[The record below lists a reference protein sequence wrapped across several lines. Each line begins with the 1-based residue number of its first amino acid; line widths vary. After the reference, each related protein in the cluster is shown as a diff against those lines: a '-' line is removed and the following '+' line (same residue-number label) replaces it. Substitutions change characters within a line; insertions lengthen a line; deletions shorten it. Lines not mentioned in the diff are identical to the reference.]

1 MTNLKDTAE
10 PFLVLMQ
17 ITAEKLTFKV
27 GIDGRTT
34 FIVNILAIFF
44 YGKNIKSQKEI
55 TGEIHLDTFL
65 DTIFRYN
72 RIEK

>member
-1 MTNLKDTAE
+1 MKDTAE

-34 FIVNILAIFF
+34 FIVNRFAIFF
-44 YGKNIKSQKEI
+44 YGKK
-55 TGEIHLDTFL
+55 
-65 DTIFRYN
+65 
-72 RIEK
+72 